1 VTLKVILDSNF
12 LLIPSQFQIDIFE
25 GLMNLL
31 NQRFEPI
38 LLSPTY
44 NELRTIAEKSSPN
57 LRKQA
62 SFALKLA
69 EKYNIVY
76 VKQKIN
82 EAHDDLILRIAE
94 KWRCPVATNDR
105 ELRKKLR
112 NHKILVIYL
121 RGKSRLEMEGS
132 L

>member
-1 VTLKVILDSNF
+1 MTLKVILDSNF